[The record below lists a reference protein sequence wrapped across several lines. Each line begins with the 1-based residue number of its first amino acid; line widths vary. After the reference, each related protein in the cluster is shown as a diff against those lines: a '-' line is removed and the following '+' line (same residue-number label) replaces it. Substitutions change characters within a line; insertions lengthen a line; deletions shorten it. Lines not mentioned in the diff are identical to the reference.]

1 MIHDLR
7 LSSETHNRRWW
18 VYYEMRAVLGLALT
32 AVLSATLA
40 IPATA
45 QHDAHKRPA
54 LGTIVFP
61 NSGKPGAQE
70 PFLRGL
76 ALLHSFEYPPAANA
90 FREAQRADP
99 GFALAYWSEALTY
112 SHVLWRTEDLPSSRA
127 ALARLAPTAR
137 ERLTK
142 ARTPRERSFGAAVEA
157 FYEAGPVPKR
167 VRAYANAMHRRALAA
182 PDDQEAAAFAS
193 HALMIAGRQTDGAAR
208 DSLFREAIRL
218 AQKVA
223 AANPNHPGATH
234 YLIHLYDTP
243 GMAAQGLTFAR
254 TYDRIAPDADHA
266 LHMPSHI
273 YLQLGLWDDV
283 ARSNERAWGSS
294 RGSTEDPALLRWHP
308 FSWLHYAYLQQG
320 RWRAARSL
328 IDTARALLVGVPAG
342 YSDAPFVITQLEFQ
356 QAAETGLWQRPLT
369 RPTIS
374 AAPPASDRE
383 REFRQIAAYW
393 LAVDAAQRGDT
404 TLTSLAAP
412 FLAIADSVRSNQ
424 GTRSPMMASNALVV
438 RALVARAR
446 RDTAGATEWLR
457 TAMGI
462 ERRLS
467 AFVGPPERVF
477 PAELF
482 ALEVMAGAKGP
493 QDFAAT
499 ARGTALREA
508 VAGLENVLRLCPN
521 RSRTLFMLGTAKN
534 FLGDSTGAA
543 SAFEKLGASWPLA
556 DEELLR
562 LLPSRR

>member
-1 MIHDLR
+1 MVIYCR
-7 LSSETHNRRWW
+7 
-18 VYYEMRAVLGLALT
+18 MRPALGLTLI
-32 AVLSATLA
+32 AVLSATLSL
-40 IPATA
+40 PATA
-45 QHDAHKRPA
+45 QHDAHKRPT

-61 NSGKPGAQE
+61 NLGKAEAQE
-70 PFLRGL
+70 PLLRGM
-76 ALLHSFEYPPAANA
+76 ALLHSFEYAPAANA

-99 GFALAYWSEALTY
+99 NLALAYWSEALTY

-137 ERLTK
+137 ERLAK

-157 FYEAGPVPKR
+157 FYEAGPVPQR
-167 VRAYANAMHRRALAA
+167 VRAYANAMHRHALAA
-182 PDDQEAAAFAS
+182 PDDEEAAAFAS
-193 HALMIAGRQTDGAAR
+193 HALMLAGRQTDGAAR

-223 AANPNHPGATH
+223 TANPNHPGATH

-243 GMAAQGLTFAR
+243 GMAAEGLAFAR
-254 TYDRIAPDADHA
+254 MYDKIAPDAGHA

-283 ARSNERAWGSS
+283 ARSNERTWGSS
-294 RGSTEDPALLRWHP
+294 RGSTEDPAQLRWHP

-328 IDTARALLVGVPAG
+328 IDTARALLVGAQTS
-342 YSDAPFVITQLEFQ
+342 YSDAAFVISQLEFQ
-356 QAAETGLWQRPLT
+356 QGAETGMWQRPLT

-383 REFRQIAAYW
+383 RDFRQFATYW

-404 TLTSLAAP
+404 TLASLAAP
-412 FLAIADSVRSNQ
+412 FLAIADSVRLNQ

-446 RDTAGATEWLR
+446 RDTAEATEWLR
-457 TAMGI
+457 AAMGI
-462 ERRLS
+462 ERQLN

-482 ALEVMAGAKGP
+482 ALQVISGAKRP

-499 ARGTALREA
+499 ARRMALGDA

-521 RSRTLFMLGTAKN
+521 RSQTLFMLGTAKN

-543 SAFEKLGASWPLA
+543 SAFKKLRANWPLA

-562 LLPSRR
+562 LLPSRP